1 MTTVRGRDCSGYVVT
16 ASTPAAECRTRCFT
30 PRWSVHFFAFFTGR
44 SLEGG
49 LAWAVR
55 IWREFVQD
63 GQIHSLTITERPG
76 RDDRETAWREGLRRG
91 ARFLTEGIQPGRSTD
106 EVLALTVQIG
116 EAVGQPPVRPW

>member
-1 MTTVRGRDCSGYVVT
+1 MFH
-16 ASTPAAECRTRCFT
+16 AEMVGT
-30 PRWSVHFFAFFTGR
+30 FFAFFAGR
-44 SLEGG
+44 SLAGG

-76 RDDRETAWREGLRRG
+76 RDDRETTWREGLRRG
-91 ARFLTEGIQPGRSTD
+91 ALFLTEGIQPGRSTD

-116 EAVGQPPVRPW
+116 EAVGSRRSDPGEGRSDR

>member
-1 MTTVRGRDCSGYVVT
+1 
-16 ASTPAAECRTRCFT
+16 
-30 PRWSVHFFAFFTGR
+30 
-44 SLEGG
+44 
-49 LAWAVR
+49 
-55 IWREFVQD
+55 VQD